1 MKKVFLM
8 VFRLSLVSFVYLF
21 AFSVTSS
28 YAQEDPPIGR
38 HYANHIILIPEGS
51 EDVLGMN
58 GPDVFDINGDGR
70 DDVAFFKQE
79 LDPDAHNDDP
89 TQLQIWTSNSD
100 GLLENSTNEI
110 MEGTLQVLRGGGY
123 LVADFNSDG
132 QLDIFIETSGPET
145 NQDPYQ
151 FPGGQN
157 KLLLSGND
165 PKLHDVTT
173 THLPQ
178 RRDVSGGS
186 CMADFD
192 GDSDV
197 DIWVQNAGVTDGGAS
212 DVPFSYLMF
221 NDGEGRFSVVADFG
235 GNMPLAVGPQGR
247 LPEDFTYL
255 ASLCSAVDAEGDGDV
270 DIVLGYSHITEV
282 CEYDV
287 CAPGDNKNVILIN
300 DGSGHFSVGHPWS
313 VHEPHHSE
321 RGAFTHH
328 GLVDDV
334 NADGLDDPL
343 RLLTV
348 GEEWETTILQILISN
363 GDGTFRD
370 ESVARYGPENLPDL
384 SAFRLHDLDGDGH
397 KDLFSDVN
405 FGTSD
410 IRINDGEGY
419 FRRLADDWVR
429 LNTSSWVVLD
439 VDGDG
444 GTDFLAEEGLNFLL
458 HKMNLPYGAVLDG
471 TSEDDRLI
479 GGAHDNVYRGLA
491 GNDVLDGG
499 LGDDDLD
506 GGEGDDELIG
516 GKGDEWLKPGPGSN
530 TVDGGPGRD
539 LVEYALAMDEV
550 EILLDETTY
559 ISTGNDSVNDEV
571 KNAEYA
577 LFTDAA
583 TPLPTQQQ
591 SAINSLNGVAGLW
604 YDPDLDGEG
613 FNVITTPS
621 GTVIFFY
628 GFNAN
633 SERVWLVSETLPDGF
648 DFEQVVDVQMYE
660 GTGGTFD
667 QPADPADELLEW
679 GRLKML
685 FDACNTARFALH
697 GTDGVKVTYQIK
709 LAGITNAD
717 CQIQTL
723 AAPSGLAG
731 LWYDAT
737 LNGEGY
743 NIIITETAT
752 VVLFYGYAA
761 DGQRLW
767 LVSESMIGAPTIG
780 ETATLQM
787 FVSTDGTFDE
797 PLASSEV
804 LKDWGELEI
813 TFSSCGAALAN
824 LTGTDGDK
832 TSNLTQLAGIDQ
844 STCPQ

>member
-1 MKKVFLM
+1 
-8 VFRLSLVSFVYLF
+8 
-21 AFSVTSS
+21 
-28 YAQEDPPIGR
+28 
-38 HYANHIILIPEGS
+38 
-51 EDVLGMN
+51 
-58 GPDVFDINGDGR
+58 
-70 DDVAFFKQE
+70 
-79 LDPDAHNDDP
+79 
-89 TQLQIWTSNSD
+89 
-100 GLLENSTNEI
+100 
-110 MEGTLQVLRGGGY
+110 
-123 LVADFNSDG
+123 
-132 QLDIFIETSGPET
+132 
-145 NQDPYQ
+145 
-151 FPGGQN
+151 
-157 KLLLSGND
+157 
-165 PKLHDVTT
+165 
-173 THLPQ
+173 
-178 RRDVSGGS
+178 
-186 CMADFD
+186 
-192 GDSDV
+192 
-197 DIWVQNAGVTDGGAS
+197 
-212 DVPFSYLMF
+212 
-221 NDGEGRFSVVADFG
+221 
-235 GNMPLAVGPQGR
+235 
-247 LPEDFTYL
+247 
-255 ASLCSAVDAEGDGDV
+255 
-270 DIVLGYSHITEV
+270 
-282 CEYDV
+282 
-287 CAPGDNKNVILIN
+287 
-300 DGSGHFSVGHPWS
+300 
-313 VHEPHHSE
+313 
-321 RGAFTHH
+321 
-328 GLVDDV
+328 
-334 NADGLDDPL
+334 
-343 RLLTV
+343 LTV
-348 GEEWETTILQILISN
+348 GEEWETSILQILISN

-370 ESVARYGPENLPDL
+370 ESDTRHGLESLDVLDR
-384 SAFRLHDLDGDGH
+384 FQLHDLDGDGH
-397 KDLFSDVN
+397 KDLFSPLWRISDGEIV
-405 FGTSD
+405 D

-419 FRRLADDWVR
+419 FRQLADDWVS
-429 LNTSSWVVLD
+429 LNSGQWVVLD

-444 GTDFLAEEGLNFLL
+444 GTDFWFQNDTQFEL
-458 HKMNLPYGAVLDG
+458 HKMNLPYGAVVDG

-479 GGAHDNVYRGLA
+479 GGAHDNVYRGFE
-491 GNDVLDGG
+491 GDDVLDGG
-499 LGDDDLD
+499 LGNDDMD
-506 GGEGDDELIG
+506 GGAGDDELIG

-550 EILLDETTY
+550 EILLGETAF

-591 SAINSLNGVAGLW
+591 SAIASLNGVAGLW

-660 GTGGTFD
+660 GTGGTFE
-667 QPADPADELLEW
+667 QPADPIDGLLEW

-685 FDACNTARFALH
+685 FDGCNTARFALH
-697 GTDGVKVTYQIK
+697 GTDGVKATYQIK

-717 CQIQTL
+717 CQVETL
-723 AAPSGLAG
+723 SAPSGLAG
-731 LWYDAT
+731 LWYDPA

-743 NIIITETAT
+743 NIIITEAAT

-767 LVSESMIGAPTIG
+767 LVSESLAGVPAIG

-813 TFSSCGAALAN
+813 TFSSCGSALAL